1 MILHS
6 RLSIALALALALTG
20 CAGPTAITAR
30 TAESAATRAASA
42 DRFASEPVPTEA
54 QLARLEYTSPE
65 ELIENAPAEPG
76 ADDKIGP
83 KPPNEDL
90 GNFGSVDATL
100 WRGARPTEKGLAQL
114 AAKGVKT
121 IVNLENDKGAVER
134 EGAWAAAHGIRFV
147 SLPLS
152 VILPP
157 SNAKV
162 DQFLALANDPA
173 ARPLYFHC
181 MQGRD
186 RTGTAAFCYRVRHDG
201 WNFSQAYAEM
211 KGFHFHTYL
220 LGLQAFIR
228 LYPKQHAA
236 S

>member
-1 MILHS
+1 MIQVRS
-6 RLSIALALALALTG
+6 LSIALTLALALAG

-30 TAESAATRAASA
+30 TAEPAATRAAA
-42 DRFASEPVPTEA
+42 AEPVPTEA
-54 QLARLEYTSPE
+54 QLAQLERTSPE
-65 ELIENAPAEPG
+65 ALIENAPAEPG
-76 ADDKIGP
+76 AETDKFGP
-83 KPPNEDL
+83 KPPKEDL
-90 GNFGSVDATL
+90 GNFGAVEPTL
-100 WRGARPTEKGLAQL
+100 WRGARPTDKGLEQL

-121 IVNLENDKGAVER
+121 IVNFENDKKAVAHEA
-134 EGAWAAAHGIRFV
+134 AWAAAHGIRFV
-147 SLPLS
+147 SVPLS

-157 SNAKV
+157 STTNV
-162 DQFLALANDPA
+162 DKWLAIANDPA
-173 ARPLYFHC
+173 ARPVYFHC

-201 WNFSQAYAEM
+201 WDFSKAYAEM
-211 KGFHFHTYL
+211 KSFHFHTYL